1 MEWGILVISI
11 VFLAVAYVVIQGTRA
26 TLAYRRLAAA
36 GDVSAIRELAQ
47 EAIDSWRSVK
57 RPKEVPPEVWRG
69 IQSVELVDVGPDF
82 VRVSCQAEGEHRL
95 LDGRW
100 VEMASPLQE
109 GMAVTA
115 RAADM
120 LLYEVPNARLASVQI
135 DVYTT
140 FREADGTSRH
150 QCILST
156 IGRREAARGVDW
168 ENWSAAEIVDAF
180 GGRYRLGDSG
190 QALPIDPDVG
200 ALSAPAPAPSEASA
214 GGPSP
219 EGGRAARARR

>member
-26 TLAYRRLAAA
+26 ALAYRRQAAA
-36 GDVSAIRELAQ
+36 GDVAAIRELAQ
-47 EAIDSWRSVK
+47 EAIDSWRSMK

-82 VRVSCQAEGEHRL
+82 VRVSCQAEGEYRL

-100 VEMASPLQE
+100 VEVASALQE
-109 GMAVTA
+109 GMAVTV

-120 LLYEVPNARLASVQI
+120 LLYEVPNVRLPGVQI
-135 DVYTT
+135 DVYAT
-140 FREADGTSRH
+140 FREADGTSHH

-156 IGRREAARGVDW
+156 IARREAARDVDW
-168 ENWSAAEIVDAF
+168 ENWAPAEIVDAF
-180 GGRYRLGDSG
+180 AGRYRLSESRE
-190 QALPIDPDVG
+190 ALPIDPDVD
-200 ALSAPAPAPSEASA
+200 ALVAPPPSESGA
-214 GGPSP
+214 GGN
-219 EGGRAARARR
+219 GRAAGALR